1 VRRLNAHREK
11 NAAAP
16 DESKQSEGS
25 IPPYLLD
32 RGEVNRAK
40 VLSNTI
46 KEKRKQKAGK
56 WSVPLPKVAP
66 ITEDEMFKVIKT
78 GKRKSECCFCVACS
92 LAQPAGSDLRMRG
105 WLTRVL
111 LRDRRER
118 VEAHGH
124 KGDLCRAVLYPQ
136 GAEV

>member
-1 VRRLNAHREK
+1 MNAHREE
-11 NAAAP
+11 NAKAP
-16 DESKQSEGS
+16 SEVKETDTAL
-25 IPPYLLD
+25 PPYLLD

-78 GKRKSECCFCVACS
+78 GKRKSESVQNSADCIHRSC
-92 LAQPAGSDLRMRG
+92 P
-105 WLTRVL
+105 
-111 LRDRRER
+111 
-118 VEAHGH
+118 
-124 KGDLCRAVLYPQ
+124 
-136 GAEV
+136 